1 MFEKLEQLAV
11 SVVRFFF
18 GSTIR
23 FILLLILVLAPAAM
37 FTTLVS
43 QQHPSKFTVMV
54 TNLSESSGGSGSTI
68 YSSNMKSIVLTNAH
82 VCEVLNEEGG
92 FVKKED
98 GSKYLVTG
106 YRKSEFHDLCAVWV
120 AADLGD
126 TVSLSPSAPR
136 AYSEATITGHPALLP
151 NIINKGS
158 FGERKVISVMTGV
171 KKCSEDTVKTE
182 QDATFC
188 AIFGMIPIVTNYESV
203 IVSAMIMGGSSGS
216 AVLNKDGELS
226 GVVFAGQ
233 GGGLSYAFIV
243 PYEYVAVFL
252 KEEMTTFGPLT
263 KVPLEDKGTASLEEV
278 IKARIY
284 IANKCKQNIR
294 EIQRFCMIVKDNL
307 PN

>member
-1 MFEKLEQLAV
+1 MFQKLEQLAV
-11 SVVRFFF
+11 GMTKFFF
-18 GSTIR
+18 GSRLR
-23 FILLLILVLAPAAM
+23 FLLLLVLLITPAAM
-37 FTTLVS
+37 LTTLIS

-68 YSSNMKSIVLTNAH
+68 YSSSMKSIVLTNAH
-82 VCEVLNEEGG
+82 VCNVLNEEGG
-92 FVKKED
+92 IVKKED
-98 GSKYLVTG
+98 GTKYLVTG
-106 YRKSEFHDLCAVWV
+106 YKKSEFHDLCAVWV

-126 TVSLSPSAPR
+126 TVSLAPSAPQ

-158 FGERKVISVMTGV
+158 FGERKVISIMTGV
-171 KKCSEDTVKTE
+171 KKCTEDNVKNE
-182 QDATFC
+182 QDAVFC
-188 AIFGMIPIVTNYESV
+188 AVFRVIPIVTNYESV

-252 KEEMTTFGPLT
+252 KEEMTNPGPLT
-263 KVPLEDKGTASLEEV
+263 KVPLEDTGTTSMEEV
-278 IKARIY
+278 IKARVY

-294 EIQRFCMIVKDNL
+294 EVQRFCMIVKDNL